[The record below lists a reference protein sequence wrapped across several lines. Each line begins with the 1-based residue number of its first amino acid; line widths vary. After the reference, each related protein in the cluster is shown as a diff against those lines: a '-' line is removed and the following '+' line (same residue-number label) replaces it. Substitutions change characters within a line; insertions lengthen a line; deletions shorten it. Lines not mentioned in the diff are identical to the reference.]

1 MAISRPTLAAIR
13 FGYGL
18 RPGEEPPRDAEAL
31 LAQLDQAAKRK
42 PRFPREGAGGRR
54 ETASRVMSLRA
65 AEAKAAKDGKPN
77 ESIRKETQKEA
88 LQIYRQDAMARLAQA
103 ILSPFGFHERLA
115 SFWTDHFSTSALK
128 SLPMRMVVPLYE
140 AEAIRPNLAGSFA
153 NLLKAAMLHPAML
166 IYLDQSDGAGMDAPA
181 GRPGGRAVNESLGR
195 ELLELHTLGAGSGY
209 TQEDVRAAALILTG
223 LSVDRRALEVVYR
236 PRISEGG
243 SISLLGEVYEDDEAG
258 SQDHIRMLEDL
269 ALNPMTAEHVCR
281 KLVIHFVADEPP
293 ADVVAAMT
301 AAWAETEGDLKAV
314 YRAMLDHPR
323 AWSDPGQK
331 IKRPFEFVVSGF
343 RAVDIS
349 DKDLSR
355 LLDEMDDDEQEDDG
369 PMRKALKMASSTAA
383 REDAKQRAA
392 RANDLTLAALQRMDQ
407 PIWQPPSPAGYADLA
422 SVWLSPGQLSERIA
436 WARLMAGRFGQRR
449 DPGTFL
455 DAALGDAAGQ
465 NTRDVIAQAPNT
477 NHAIAMV
484 LASPE
489 FNRR

>member
-13 FGYGL
+13 YGYGL

-42 PRFPREGAGGRR
+42 LRFPREGAGGRR

-258 SQDHIRMLEDL
+258 SQDHLRMLEDL
-269 ALNPMTAEHVCR
+269 AVNPMTAEHVCR

-383 REDAKQRAA
+383 RADAKQRAA

-422 SVWLSPGQLSERIA
+422 GVWLSPGQLSERIA

>member
-13 FGYGL
+13 YGYGL

-258 SQDHIRMLEDL
+258 SQDHLRMLEDL

-293 ADVVAAMT
+293 ADLVAAMT

-314 YRAMLDHPR
+314 YRAMLNHPR

-383 REDAKQRAA
+383 RADAKQRAA

>member
-13 FGYGL
+13 YGYGL

-42 PRFPREGAGGRR
+42 LRFPREGAGGRR

-258 SQDHIRMLEDL
+258 SQDHLRMLEDL
-269 ALNPMTAEHVCR
+269 AMNPMTAEHVCR

>member
-13 FGYGL
+13 YGYGL

-42 PRFPREGAGGRR
+42 LRFPREGAGGRR

-258 SQDHIRMLEDL
+258 SQDHLRMLEDL

-383 REDAKQRAA
+383 RADAKQRAA

>member
-13 FGYGL
+13 YGYGL

-236 PRISEGG
+236 PRISEGA

-258 SQDHIRMLEDL
+258 SQNHLRMLEDL

-314 YRAMLDHPR
+314 YRAMLNHPR
-323 AWSDPGQK
+323 AWSDPGEK

>member
-1 MAISRPTLAAIR
+1 MAISRPTLAATR
-13 FGYGL
+13 YGYGL

-181 GRPGGRAVNESLGR
+181 GRSGGRAVNESLGR

-258 SQDHIRMLEDL
+258 SQDHLRMLEDL

-383 REDAKQRAA
+383 RADAKQRAA

>member
-18 RPGEEPPRDAEAL
+18 RPGEESPRDAEAL

-65 AEAKAAKDGKPN
+65 AESKAAKDGKPN

-258 SQDHIRMLEDL
+258 SQDHLRMLEDL
-269 ALNPMTAEHVCR
+269 AMNPMTAEHVCR

-314 YRAMLDHPR
+314 YRAMLGHPR

-355 LLDEMDDDEQEDDG
+355 LLDEMDDDDQEDDG

-383 REDAKQRAA
+383 RADAKQRAA

>member
-13 FGYGL
+13 YGYGL

-42 PRFPREGAGGRR
+42 LRFPREGAGGRR

-258 SQDHIRMLEDL
+258 SQDHLRMLEDL

-293 ADVVAAMT
+293 ADLVAAMT

-383 REDAKQRAA
+383 RADAKQRAA

>member
-13 FGYGL
+13 YGYGL

-42 PRFPREGAGGRR
+42 LRFPREGAGGRR

-115 SFWTDHFSTSALK
+115 SFWTDHFSISALK

-258 SQDHIRMLEDL
+258 SQDHLRMLEDL

-383 REDAKQRAA
+383 RADAKQRAA

-449 DPGTFL
+449 DPGMFL

>member
-13 FGYGL
+13 YGYGL

-181 GRPGGRAVNESLGR
+181 GRSGGRAVNESLGR

-258 SQDHIRMLEDL
+258 SQDHLRMLEDL

-383 REDAKQRAA
+383 RADAKQRAA

>member
-1 MAISRPTLAAIR
+1 MSKSFR
-13 FGYGL
+13 
-18 RPGEEPPRDAEAL
+18 
-31 LAQLDQAAKRK
+31 
-42 PRFPREGAGGRR
+42 GA
-54 ETASRVMSLRA
+54 T
-65 AEAKAAKDGKPN
+65 KDGKPN

-181 GRPGGRAVNESLGR
+181 GRSGGRAVNESLGR

-258 SQDHIRMLEDL
+258 SQDHLRMLEDL

-343 RAVDIS
+343 R
-349 DKDLSR
+349 
-355 LLDEMDDDEQEDDG
+355 
-369 PMRKALKMASSTAA
+369 
-383 REDAKQRAA
+383 
-392 RANDLTLAALQRMDQ
+392 
-407 PIWQPPSPAGYADLA
+407 
-422 SVWLSPGQLSERIA
+422 
-436 WARLMAGRFGQRR
+436 
-449 DPGTFL
+449 
-455 DAALGDAAGQ
+455 
-465 NTRDVIAQAPNT
+465 
-477 NHAIAMV
+477 
-484 LASPE
+484 
-489 FNRR
+489 

>member
-13 FGYGL
+13 YGYGL

-42 PRFPREGAGGRR
+42 LRFPREGAGGRR

-181 GRPGGRAVNESLGR
+181 GRSGGRAVNESLGR

-258 SQDHIRMLEDL
+258 SQDHLRMLEDL
-269 ALNPMTAEHVCR
+269 AVNPMTAEHVCR

-301 AAWAETEGDLKAV
+301 AAWAETEGHLKAV

-465 NTRDVIAQAPNT
+465 NTRDVIAQAPDT

>member
-13 FGYGL
+13 YGYGL

-258 SQDHIRMLEDL
+258 SQDHLRMLEDL

-314 YRAMLDHPR
+314 YRAMLNHPR

-355 LLDEMDDDEQEDDG
+355 LLDEMDDDDQEDDG

-383 REDAKQRAA
+383 RADAKQRAA

>member
-258 SQDHIRMLEDL
+258 SQDHLRMLEDL

-383 REDAKQRAA
+383 RADAKQRAA

>member
-13 FGYGL
+13 YGYGL

-42 PRFPREGAGGRR
+42 LRFPREGAGGRR

-258 SQDHIRMLEDL
+258 SQDHLRMLEDL

-314 YRAMLDHPR
+314 YRAMLNHPR

-355 LLDEMDDDEQEDDG
+355 LLDEMDDDDQEDDG

-383 REDAKQRAA
+383 RADAKQRAA

>member
-115 SFWTDHFSTSALK
+115 SFWTDHFPTSALK

-258 SQDHIRMLEDL
+258 SQDHLRMLEDL

-293 ADVVAAMT
+293 ADLVAAMT

-314 YRAMLDHPR
+314 YRAMLNHPR

-355 LLDEMDDDEQEDDG
+355 LLDEMDDDEQDDDG
-369 PMRKALKMASSTAA
+369 PMRKALKMASSKAA

>member
-13 FGYGL
+13 YGYGL

-181 GRPGGRAVNESLGR
+181 GRSGGRAVNESLGR

-258 SQDHIRMLEDL
+258 SQDHLRMLEDL

-314 YRAMLDHPR
+314 YRAMLNHPR

-383 REDAKQRAA
+383 RADAKQRAA

>member
-13 FGYGL
+13 YGYGL

-258 SQDHIRMLEDL
+258 SQDHLRMLEDL
-269 ALNPMTAEHVCR
+269 AMNPMTAEHVCR

-355 LLDEMDDDEQEDDG
+355 LLDEMDDDDQEDDG

-383 REDAKQRAA
+383 RADAKQRAA

>member
-13 FGYGL
+13 YGYGL

-42 PRFPREGAGGRR
+42 LRFPREGAGGRR

-181 GRPGGRAVNESLGR
+181 GRSGGRAVNESLGR

-258 SQDHIRMLEDL
+258 SQDHLRMLEDL

-293 ADVVAAMT
+293 ADLVAAMT

-314 YRAMLDHPR
+314 YRAMLNHPR

>member
-13 FGYGL
+13 YGYGL

-42 PRFPREGAGGRR
+42 LRFPREGAGGRR

-181 GRPGGRAVNESLGR
+181 GRSGGRAVNESLGR

-258 SQDHIRMLEDL
+258 SQDHLRMLEDL

-314 YRAMLDHPR
+314 YRAMLNHPR

-383 REDAKQRAA
+383 RADAKQRAA

>member
-13 FGYGL
+13 YGYGL

-258 SQDHIRMLEDL
+258 SQDHLRMLEDL

>member
-1 MAISRPTLAAIR
+1 
-13 FGYGL
+13 
-18 RPGEEPPRDAEAL
+18 
-31 LAQLDQAAKRK
+31 
-42 PRFPREGAGGRR
+42 
-54 ETASRVMSLRA
+54 
-65 AEAKAAKDGKPN
+65 
-77 ESIRKETQKEA
+77 
-88 LQIYRQDAMARLAQA
+88 
-103 ILSPFGFHERLA
+103 
-115 SFWTDHFSTSALK
+115 
-128 SLPMRMVVPLYE
+128 
-140 AEAIRPNLAGSFA
+140 
-153 NLLKAAMLHPAML
+153 
-166 IYLDQSDGAGMDAPA
+166 MDAPA
-181 GRPGGRAVNESLGR
+181 GRSGGRAVNESLGR

-258 SQDHIRMLEDL
+258 SQDHLRMLEDL

-314 YRAMLDHPR
+314 YRAMLNHPR

-383 REDAKQRAA
+383 RADAKQRAA

>member
-13 FGYGL
+13 YGYGL

-42 PRFPREGAGGRR
+42 LRFPREGAGGRR

-181 GRPGGRAVNESLGR
+181 GRSGGRAVNESLGR

-258 SQDHIRMLEDL
+258 SQDHLRMLEDL

-293 ADVVAAMT
+293 ADLVAAMT

-314 YRAMLDHPR
+314 YRAMLNHPR

-383 REDAKQRAA
+383 RADAKQRAA

>member
-258 SQDHIRMLEDL
+258 SQDHLRMLEDL

-355 LLDEMDDDEQEDDG
+355 LLDEMDDDDQEDDG

-383 REDAKQRAA
+383 RADAKQRAA

>member
-13 FGYGL
+13 YGYGL

-258 SQDHIRMLEDL
+258 SQDHLRMLEDL

-293 ADVVAAMT
+293 ADLVAAMT

-314 YRAMLDHPR
+314 YRAILNHPR

>member
-13 FGYGL
+13 YGYGL

-181 GRPGGRAVNESLGR
+181 GRSGGRAVNESLGR

-243 SISLLGEVYEDDEAG
+243 SISLLGEVYVDDEAG
-258 SQDHIRMLEDL
+258 SQDHLRMLEDL

-383 REDAKQRAA
+383 RADAKQRAA

>member
-18 RPGEEPPRDAEAL
+18 RPGEESPRDAEAL

-181 GRPGGRAVNESLGR
+181 GRSGGRAVNESLGR

-258 SQDHIRMLEDL
+258 SQDHLRMLEDL

-355 LLDEMDDDEQEDDG
+355 LLDEMDDDEQQDDG

-383 REDAKQRAA
+383 RADAKQRAA

>member
-13 FGYGL
+13 YGYGL

-31 LAQLDQAAKRK
+31 LAQLDLAAKRK

-195 ELLELHTLGAGSGY
+195 ELLELHTLGTGSGY

-258 SQDHIRMLEDL
+258 SQDHLRMLEDL

-314 YRAMLDHPR
+314 YRAMLNHPR

-383 REDAKQRAA
+383 RADAKQRAA

>member
-13 FGYGL
+13 YGYGL

-258 SQDHIRMLEDL
+258 SQDHLRMLEDL

-383 REDAKQRAA
+383 RADAKQRAA

>member
-13 FGYGL
+13 YGYGL

-42 PRFPREGAGGRR
+42 LRFPREGAGGRR

-181 GRPGGRAVNESLGR
+181 GRSGGRAVNESLGR

-258 SQDHIRMLEDL
+258 SQDHLRMLEDL

-314 YRAMLDHPR
+314 YRAMLNHPR

>member
-258 SQDHIRMLEDL
+258 SQDHLRMLEDL

-293 ADVVAAMT
+293 ADLVAAMT

-314 YRAMLDHPR
+314 YRAMLNHPR

>member
-181 GRPGGRAVNESLGR
+181 GRSGGRAVNESLGR

-258 SQDHIRMLEDL
+258 SQDHLRMLEDL

-314 YRAMLDHPR
+314 YRAMLNHPR

-383 REDAKQRAA
+383 RADAKQRAA

>member
-181 GRPGGRAVNESLGR
+181 GRSGGRAVNESLGR

-258 SQDHIRMLEDL
+258 SQDHLRMLEDL

-383 REDAKQRAA
+383 RADAKQRAA

>member
-13 FGYGL
+13 YGYGL

-42 PRFPREGAGGRR
+42 LRFPREGAGGRR

-65 AEAKAAKDGKPN
+65 AEAKAARDGKPN

-88 LQIYRQDAMARLAQA
+88 LQIYRQDAIARLAQA
-103 ILSPFGFHERLA
+103 ILSPLGFHERLA

-166 IYLDQSDGAGMDAPA
+166 IYLDQSDGAGMDLPA

-195 ELLELHTLGAGSGY
+195 ELLELHTLGAGSGF
-209 TQEDVRAAALILTG
+209 TPEDVRAAALILTG

-236 PRISEGG
+236 PRLSEGS
-243 SISLLGEVYEDDEAG
+243 SISLLGQVYEDDEAG
-258 SQDHIRMLEDL
+258 SQDHLRMLEDL
-269 ALNPMTAEHVCR
+269 ALNRMTAEHICR
-281 KLVIHFVADEPP
+281 KLVIHFIADEPP
-293 ADVVAAMT
+293 AEIVAVMT
-301 AAWAETEGDLKAV
+301 AAWAETKGDLKAV

-355 LLDEMDDDEQEDDG
+355 LLDEMDGDEKEDDG
-369 PMRKALKMASSTAA
+369 PMRKALKMASSTAS
-383 REDAKQRAA
+383 REDAKRRAT
-392 RANDLTLAALQRMDQ
+392 RANDLTLAALQRMGQ
-407 PIWQPPSPAGYADLA
+407 PIWQPPSPAGYSDQA
-422 SVWLSPGQLSERIA
+422 SAWLSAGQLSERIA
-436 WARLMAGRFGQRR
+436 WARLMAGSFGERR

-455 DAALGDAAGQ
+455 DAALGDAASE
-465 NTRDVIAQAPNT
+465 NIRNVIAEAPNT
-477 NHAIAMV
+477 THAIAMV
-484 LASPE
+484 LASAE

>member
-181 GRPGGRAVNESLGR
+181 GRSGGRAVNESLGR

-258 SQDHIRMLEDL
+258 SQDHLRMLEDL

-293 ADVVAAMT
+293 ADLVAAMT

-383 REDAKQRAA
+383 RADAKQRAA

>member
-13 FGYGL
+13 YGYGL

-42 PRFPREGAGGRR
+42 LRFPREGAGGRR

-258 SQDHIRMLEDL
+258 SQDHLRMLEDL

-293 ADVVAAMT
+293 ADLVAAMT

-314 YRAMLDHPR
+314 YRAMLNHPR

-383 REDAKQRAA
+383 RADAKQRAA

>member
-13 FGYGL
+13 YGYGL

-42 PRFPREGAGGRR
+42 LRFPREGAGGRR

-258 SQDHIRMLEDL
+258 SQDHLRMLEDL

-293 ADVVAAMT
+293 ADLVAAMT

-355 LLDEMDDDEQEDDG
+355 LLDEMDDDDQEDDG

-383 REDAKQRAA
+383 RADAKQRAA

>member
-13 FGYGL
+13 YGYGL

-42 PRFPREGAGGRR
+42 LRFPREGAGGRR

-258 SQDHIRMLEDL
+258 SQDHLRMLEDL

-293 ADVVAAMT
+293 ADLVAAMT

>member
-140 AEAIRPNLAGSFA
+140 AEAIRPNLAESFA

-258 SQDHIRMLEDL
+258 SQDHVRMLEDL
-269 ALNPMTAEHVCR
+269 AMNPMTAEHVCR

-314 YRAMLDHPR
+314 YRAMLNHPR

>member
-13 FGYGL
+13 YGYGL

-42 PRFPREGAGGRR
+42 LRFPREGAGGRR

-258 SQDHIRMLEDL
+258 SQDHLRMLEDL

-314 YRAMLDHPR
+314 YRAMLNHPR

-383 REDAKQRAA
+383 RADAKQRAA